1 LHSPPNLQHDHTT
14 LLWNRS
20 RNRQRTK
27 RSSLPTPP
35 ERAYS
40 QGITGQDKDIVA
52 EDKEIVA
59 KNVEIAKMKEEIAR
73 LQFLDRIYR
82 LCVVDVTALEEEL
95 FKERTERVEDVYRAN
110 ETAREGRKILAL
122 HE

>member
-1 LHSPPNLQHDHTT
+1 MI
-14 LLWNRS
+14 
-20 RNRQRTK
+20 
-27 RSSLPTPP
+27 TPP
-35 ERAYS
+35 FSGIDPATVSVQKEVHS
-40 QGITGQDKDIVA
+40 QRRRSEHIRKASLAKDKDSVA

-95 FKERTERVEDVYRAN
+95 FKERKERVEDVYRAN
-110 ETAREGRKILAL
+110 ETARERRKILAL
-122 HE
+122 RE